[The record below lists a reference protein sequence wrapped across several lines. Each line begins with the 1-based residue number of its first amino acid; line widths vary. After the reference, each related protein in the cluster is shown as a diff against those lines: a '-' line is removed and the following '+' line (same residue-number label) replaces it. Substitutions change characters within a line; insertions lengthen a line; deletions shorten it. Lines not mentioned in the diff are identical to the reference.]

1 VHPVDSQGSPGRT
14 LLYGKVTWSVSSC
27 TGRSVFNVSVRIL
40 FVRRTFRACRLDPPP
55 LHAFPCKGRKAATA
69 VQRRYT
75 ESANGCRAVFRRWF
89 STSPARQKRQRVQG
103 MTKNLS
109 FSLIVLFYMHVLPW
123 WNTCCTCCRSTSEN
137 QLYPKRQ
144 IPGIAT
150 VFFPLTGTK
159 ACMRTS
165 IGLQLF
171 NEPPKLSCGRAPARP
186 DMEKL
191 GS

>member
-1 VHPVDSQGSPGRT
+1 
-14 LLYGKVTWSVSSC
+14 
-27 TGRSVFNVSVRIL
+27 
-40 FVRRTFRACRLDPPP
+40 
-55 LHAFPCKGRKAATA
+55 
-69 VQRRYT
+69 
-75 ESANGCRAVFRRWF
+75 
-89 STSPARQKRQRVQG
+89 VQG